1 MIKDVPIIYTIVI
14 HRSFKT
20 WFFFIFIFF
29 GYSSS
34 ISRFQVPVKLI
45 FQVTLLIISFKKK
58 KWKFCI
64 LLVWYNNI
72 LLHCNTMRLFTT
84 SVCIMMQ
91 FLYIPHR
98 EHFLTERFYSNDEKH
113 CKGKFL
119 KVLLLIIKYYC
130 SLHVF

>member
-20 WFFFIFIFF
+20 FDFFFF

-58 KWKFCI
+58 KMKI
-64 LLVWYNNI
+64 LY
-72 LLHCNTMRLFTT
+72 FT
-84 SVCIMMQ
+84 SLIQ
-91 FLYIPHR
+91 Q
-98 EHFLTERFYSNDEKH
+98 HFVAL
-113 CKGKFL
+113 
-119 KVLLLIIKYYC
+119 
-130 SLHVF
+130 

>member
-20 WFFFIFIFF
+20 FDFFW

-58 KWKFCI
+58 KMKI
-64 LLVWYNNI
+64 LY
-72 LLHCNTMRLFTT
+72 FT
-84 SVCIMMQ
+84 SLIQ
-91 FLYIPHR
+91 Q
-98 EHFLTERFYSNDEKH
+98 HFVAL
-113 CKGKFL
+113 
-119 KVLLLIIKYYC
+119 
-130 SLHVF
+130 